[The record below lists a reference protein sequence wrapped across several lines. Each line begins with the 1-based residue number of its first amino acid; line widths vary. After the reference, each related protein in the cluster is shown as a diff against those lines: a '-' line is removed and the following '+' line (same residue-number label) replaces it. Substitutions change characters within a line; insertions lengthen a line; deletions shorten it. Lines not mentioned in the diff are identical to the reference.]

1 MRVEQVEWTA
11 IIATSH
17 INNADSRSLLLPR
30 ILGGWATTS
39 PMAANTILRVSHR
52 QIWVWAVHQ
61 GDMDKNTT
69 RALRTTAHPSSTI
82 GGWAVI
88 PIITQAM
95 VMAGTNRRATVA
107 QERRTT
113 S

>member
-1 MRVEQVEWTA
+1 MRAEQVEWTA

-17 INNADSRSLLLPR
+17 INNEDNMSLLLPR
-30 ILGGWATTS
+30 ISGGWATTS
-39 PMAANTILRVSHR
+39 PMAANTIPRVSHR
-52 QIWVWAVHQ
+52 QIWVGAVHQ

-69 RALRTTAHPSSTI
+69 RALRTTAHLSTI
-82 GGWAVI
+82 GGWVVI
-88 PIITQAM
+88 PIITRAM